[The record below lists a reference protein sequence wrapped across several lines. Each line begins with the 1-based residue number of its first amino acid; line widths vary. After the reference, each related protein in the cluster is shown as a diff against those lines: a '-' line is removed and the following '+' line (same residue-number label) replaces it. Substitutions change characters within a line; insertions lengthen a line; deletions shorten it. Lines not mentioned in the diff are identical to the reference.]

1 MGTLE
6 ALMLE
11 GDLLE
16 VSMDE
21 TQHIWRVLQA
31 TEPRRSK
38 RYPDLDRLEEQLENV
53 REEKIKA
60 VQGKDMTDQVR
71 NNKIEERERIVKV
84 ASKKKSKKIVRP
96 IPNVNGQQAKRYIG
110 YNVMDAN
117 FGFIYIALV
126 SNQNRSQRTK
136 ISFVKLVNP
145 TVKTRG
151 KRGRTT
157 KNNLA

>member
-1 MGTLE
+1 MGRQRKSE
-6 ALMLE
+6 SSK
-11 GDLLE
+11 LLK
-16 VSMDE
+16 
-21 TQHIWRVLQA
+21 L
-31 TEPRRSK
+31 K
-38 RYPDLDRLEEQLENV
+38 RLKIKKTSPMSQNRKKL
-53 REEKIKA
+53 EKIKA
-60 VQGKDMTDQVR
+60 VQGKDMTDQVK

-96 IPNVNGQQAKRYIG
+96 IPNANGQQAKRYIG